1 MVKLEELGITGV
13 KGMIFDCYNTLI
25 DIKTDEDDHTTYE
38 PVSRWLIYQGV
49 RIDPDDLEREYKR
62 TVSEYMTSR
71 WEKYPE
77 VKVEEI
83 FSKICQMHALWDID
97 EVALGAG
104 TARTFRA
111 GSLRRLQVFPKSQR
125 LLQAL
130 EEYPKAIVSNGQR
143 VFSEIEMRYF
153 GLYDSFTA
161 VLFSS
166 DFGHKK
172 PDPRIF
178 LEAARRLGLEP
189 EAILCIG
196 DNFDNDIVPAAK
208 LGMKA
213 MHVEEAWRLFNVG

>member
-25 DIKTDEDDHTTYE
+25 DIRTDEDDHTTYE

-49 RIDPDDLEREYKR
+49 RIDPNDLEREYKR
-62 TVSEYMTSR
+62 TVNEYMTSR

-77 VKVEEI
+77 VKVEEV

-104 TARTFRA
+104 TARAFRA
-111 GSLRRLQVFPKSQR
+111 GSLRKMQVFPQSQR

-130 EEYPKAIVSNGQR
+130 GEYPKAIVSNGQR

-153 GLYDSFTA
+153 GLYDSFTT

-189 EAILCIG
+189 EEILCIG

-213 MHVEEAWRLFNVG
+213 MHIEEAWRLFNVG

>member
-1 MVKLEELGITGV
+1 
-13 KGMIFDCYNTLI
+13 MIFDCYNTLI
-25 DIKTDEDDHTTYE
+25 DIRTDEDGPATYE

-62 TVSEYMTSR
+62 TVNEFMASR

-77 VKVEEI
+77 VKVEDV
-83 FSKICQMHALWDID
+83 FSKVCQMHALWDID

-111 GSLRRLQVFPKSQR
+111 GSLRRLQVFPQSQR

-153 GLYDSFTA
+153 GLYDSFAT

-178 LEAARRLGLEP
+178 LEAASQLGLEP
-189 EAILCIG
+189 EEILCIG

-208 LGMKA
+208 LGMKS
-213 MHVEEAWRLFNVG
+213 MHIEEAWRLFNVK